1 MANLQSTYANN
12 ATLKIRYPR
21 TLELEAADARGLMAA
36 GVHTAEFTEDGQ
48 EQTEATIHL
57 GAIQYGQSRDLFI
70 RAKNLSGLE
79 GHVSATLTYSRMTPA
94 VYALSATDGGP
105 LAPAEEAYHVSRA
118 RVCAALGSIYLIDKV
133 GEYYT
138 PPLTD
143 TERAAAFSG
152 LPETLPA
159 RGFPDDP
166 RNASLLAELDAST
179 DGQVPLAASR
189 EYFSAWGVHYLL
201 GLKSAHERQA
211 CNSFKDHGP
220 LMYGAESPLF
230 VKCRDVLD
238 GVFDTLEAPEG
249 SLGTTYTGPRDMSS
263 YRSVSGPCFA
273 GETHVR
279 VAGEGVVRVEELRKG
294 MVVATPLGERK
305 VEAVLKTPVEGQVV
319 CRVGDVLVTPWHPVS
334 KDGSWVFPAEV
345 TEEGPVRYTGAVYS
359 VLLEDG
365 ESAGHAIAVG
375 NQGLWGV
382 TLGHGVR
389 EGEDVRAHAFLA
401 DHAAVKREL
410 GALEKNGARD
420 DGVVVGGGVKRDE
433 QGLVC
438 GFAPYVPVVKA
449 GSDAAGGGKVEVVPR
464 DLRVAV

>member
-21 TLELEAADARGLMAA
+21 TLELEAADALGLMAA
-36 GVHTAEFTEDGQ
+36 GVHTAEVIEDGQ
-48 EQTEATIHL
+48 ERTEATIQL

-79 GHVSATLTYSRMTPA
+79 GVGATLSYSRMTPA
-94 VYALSATDGGP
+94 VYAVSATDGGP
-105 LAPAEEAYHVSRA
+105 LPPAEEAYHASRA
-118 RVCAALGSIYLIDKV
+118 QVCAALGSIYLINNV
-133 GEYYT
+133 GEYYAPT
-138 PPLTD
+138 LDPA
-143 TERAAAFSG
+143 ERAAAFSG
-152 LPETLPA
+152 LPGTLPA
-159 RGFPDDP
+159 RGFPEDA
-166 RNASLLAELDAST
+166 RNASLLAELDASA
-179 DGQVPLAASR
+179 DGQIPLAASKL
-189 EYFSAWGVHYLL
+189 YFLLWGTHYLL

-220 LMYGAESPLF
+220 LMYGADSPLF

-238 GVFDTLEAPEG
+238 EVFDTLEAPKG
-249 SLGTTYTGPRDMSS
+249 SISTTYTGPRDMRS
-263 YRSVSGPCFA
+263 YRSASGPCFA
-273 GETHVR
+273 GETPVR
-279 VAGEGVVRVEELRKG
+279 VVGEGAVRVEDLRRG
-294 MVVATPLGERK
+294 MVVETPLGERR

-345 TEEGPVRYTGAVYS
+345 TEEGPVKYTGAVYS

-375 NQGLWGV
+375 NKGLWGV
-382 TLGHGVR
+382 TLGHGVS

-410 GALEKNGARD
+410 EALEKNGARD

-433 QGLVC
+433 KGLVC
-438 GFAPYVPVVKA
+438 GFAPYVPVAKA
-449 GSDAAGGGKVEVVPR
+449 GTDAAGGGKVEVAPR